1 MKTLQSLLIASFSE
15 AIEAMY
21 GSDLTSTVEVTLAT
35 SPQFG
40 HYQCNSALKIAKIL
54 KANPREIAVK
64 IIDFISKKYSPFE
77 MELAGAGFINI
88 RFKSDFLSN
97 QLHAMLNTPQLGINQ
112 ENKHTKVIVEF
123 SSPNIAKELH
133 VGHLRSTIIGESIA
147 RLFEYLGFD
156 VLRLN
161 HLGDWGTQFGMLI
174 HYLKT
179 FETAVIDGRKNA
191 DLTDLMIWY
200 KKAKALFDTDSE
212 FKKNAQLEVVSL
224 QSGDK
229 LAYSVWEKIVEISK
243 KAYHEIYH
251 LLNVHLKDRGE
262 SFYQPYLQDMV
273 NLFEKKDL
281 VEISGGAKC
290 VFMEPFMGRDDKP
303 LPLMLQKSDGAFNY
317 DTTDVAAMWYRIY
330 HDKADR
336 IICVTDSGQ
345 SLHFKMVEE
354 ACRRAGFFEHK
365 NTRFDHVPFGL
376 VLGADGK
383 KFKTRSG
390 DTEKLIDLL
399 KEAID
404 EAKKILEQRMPEL
417 TAQELN
423 HAAKVLGIDA
433 VKYSDLSSNRIK
445 DYTFSYER
453 MLKFEG
459 NTAPFLIYSYVRAQS
474 IKRKVNLSKETIIGS
489 AIELEH
495 PSEIELGLHLRRF
508 DEALYQY
515 TEDLLPN
522 RLCEYL
528 YELACKFNAF
538 FRDCRCEGDKQQ
550 NSRLAICELSSI
562 ILKKG
567 LEILG
572 IETLEKM

>member
-21 GSDLTSTVEVTLAT
+21 GSDLTSSVEVTLAT

-40 HYQCNSALKIAKIL
+40 HYQCNSALKIAKTL
-54 KANPREIAVK
+54 KANPREVAQK
-64 IIDFISKKYSPFE
+64 IIEFISQKHAPFE
-77 MELAGAGFINI
+77 MELAGPGFINI
-88 RFKSDFLSN
+88 RFKSAFLS
-97 QLHAMLNTPQLGINQ
+97 QDIHQMLNTPHLGINKD
-112 ENKHTKVIVEF
+112 NKSTKVIVEF

-133 VGHLRSTIIGESIA
+133 VGHLRSTIIGDSIA
-147 RLFEYLGFD
+147 RLFEYLGYD

-179 FETAVIDGRKNA
+179 YEAEVISGRKNA

-200 KKAKALFDTDSE
+200 KKSKAYFDTDAE
-212 FKKNAQLEVVSL
+212 FKKASQLEVVAL

-229 LAYSVWEKIVEISK
+229 LAHSVWEKIVEISK
-243 KAYHEIYH
+243 KAYHEIYR
-251 LLNVHLKDRGE
+251 LLKVQLHDRGE

-273 NLFEKKDL
+273 DLFQKRDL
-281 VEISGGAKC
+281 LEISDGAKC
-290 VFMEPFMGRDDKP
+290 VFMEPFVGRDDKP
-303 LPLMLQKSDGAFNY
+303 LPLMLQKSDGGFNY
-317 DTTDVAAMWYRIY
+317 DTTDVAAMWYRIN
-330 HDKADR
+330 HDKASR

-345 SLHFKMVEE
+345 SLPFKMVEE
-354 ACRRAGFFEHK
+354 ACKRAGFFDK
-365 NTRFDHVPFGL
+365 NEVRFDHVPFGL

-399 KEAID
+399 LEAIV
-404 EAKKILEQRMPEL
+404 EARKILQERMPEL
-417 TAQELN
+417 QGDDLDHTARI
-423 HAAKVLGIDA
+423 LGIDA

-453 MLKFEG
+453 MLKFDG

-474 IKRKVNLSKETIIGS
+474 IKRKVNISLEQIIGTS
-489 AIELEH
+489 IELEH
-495 PSEIELGLHLRRF
+495 PSEIELALHLRRF
-508 DEALYQY
+508 DDALYQY

-538 FRDCRCEGDKQQ
+538 FRDCRCEGDKKQ
-550 NSRLAICELSSI
+550 NSRLAICELSSSV
-562 ILKKG
+562 LRKG